1 MRIGASGSGSGFQ
14 VAAVSAKADSG
25 TKYAAAAGN
34 PNASGNAADEL
45 EAYVKMTPAQR
56 MRYELLK
63 KLGVTEE
70 DLGKM
75 TPDQRKGV
83 ETKLA
88 ALVKQEMA
96 KAQKA
101 QQTTPTIDTYA

>member
-1 MRIGASGSGSGFQ
+1 MRIGASGNGSSFQ
-14 VAAVSAKADSG
+14 VASISAKADSG
-25 TKYAAAAGN
+25 AKYAAAAGST
-34 PNASGNAADEL
+34 NAGGNAADEL

-63 KLGVTEE
+63 KLGITED

-88 ALVKQEMA
+88 DLVKQEMA

-101 QQTTPTIDTYA
+101 QQTAPKIDTYA